1 MSSIRRFVCIA
12 LILVVAGCKPAMPE
26 SEVIVFAAASL
37 TDSFT
42 ELEHAFEMKNPG
54 VDVILNFASSSILR
68 TQIEEG
74 AAVDMF
80 ASANVGHMQILVDKG
95 LVSEESARFI
105 ASTQLVI
112 VTPLGNPAGIQDAE
126 DLAGIGIRL
135 VLALPE
141 VPAGDYARQALHALN
156 AIYGE
161 SYEPAVLANV
171 ASNEDNVRQ
180 VLLKV
185 ELGEGDAGFVYLT
198 DAISSEEVKVIH
210 LPQGYSPAVS
220 YMIGIPASSRNLS
233 LAEVF
238 SDYLLSLEGQSILA
252 NWGFTPAAESP
263 TP

>member
-1 MSSIRRFVCIA
+1 MSNTRSFVCIA
-12 LILVVAGCKPAMPE
+12 LILVIAGCQPAMPE

-42 ELEHAFEMKNPG
+42 EIEHAFEIQHPG
-54 VDVILNFASSSILR
+54 VNVILNFASSSILR

-74 AAVDMF
+74 AIVDVF
-80 ASANVGHMQILVDKG
+80 ASANVEHMQILVDKG
-95 LVSEESARFI
+95 LVSEGSVRLL

-126 DLAGIGIRL
+126 DLAGSGIRL
-135 VLALPE
+135 VLALPG

-161 SYEPAVLANV
+161 SYESAVLRNV

-198 DAISSEEVKVIH
+198 DAISSEEVEVIQ
-210 LPQGYSPAVS
+210 LPQGYGPAVS
-220 YMIGIPASSRNLS
+220 HMIGTPVSSVNPS
-233 LAEVF
+233 LAEAF
-238 SDYLLSLEGQSILA
+238 SDFLLTLEGQSILA
-252 NWGFTPAAESP
+252 NWGFTLAAESP